1 MAKKSNRGLIYGAVA
16 VLGVAGFLMTEPPK
30 PTSDKDSEDAGP
42 RRSSSRKEKETVFT
56 KEDEQARFARL
67 EGGAKNAFRPLITE
81 SDGRS
86 SRLGVLAN
94 QIPPDYVNGE
104 SGWFYTGTAIVDGVP
119 MALIE
124 DTAKGQGSY
133 LKVGESVLN
142 ATVVQISP
150 SAITVAGPNG
160 ATKTLRLIENR
171 PINDDVNAVA
181 SSRSAPFD
189 PAAGN
194 ASLRGS
200 ISPTGSGRT
209 TQVMPGGMPSAQ
221 AAPGAPGPNV
231 VTESSST
238 SGQIG
243 PDLEEIVGTDQR
255 TR

>member
-16 VLGVAGFLMTEPPK
+16 VMGVAGFLLTEPPK
-30 PTSDKDSEDAGP
+30 ASGGLDSEGSGA
-42 RRSSSRKEKETVFT
+42 RRTSSRKENESVFT

-67 EGGAKNAFRPLITE
+67 DGGTKNAFRPLITE
-81 SDGRS
+81 TDGRAA
-86 SRLGVLAN
+86 RLGVLAN

-133 LKVGESVLN
+133 LKVGESILD

-160 ATKTLRLIENR
+160 ATKILRLIENR
-171 PINDDVNAVA
+171 PINDDVNAVV

-189 PAAGN
+189 PGAGN

-209 TQVMPGGMPSAQ
+209 TQVIPGGMPSAQ
-221 AAPGAPGPNV
+221 AAPGSPGPNV
-231 VTESSST
+231 VTESST